1 MEISPAANGQS
12 IPYVSSHFSIAD
24 IKQGYAAWK
33 EHTSTSPEG
42 DHLGMYKVLL
52 KDLGTMTIGDRLAS
66 DVQNDAW
73 FIITCI
79 LNLGATYGLSL
90 PRWEKTVCVMIEKSP
105 GNHLLNKLRRIFI
118 MANDYN
124 LAVGSLVG
132 RRLFGMQ
139 RILEPSM
146 RTFGEQE
153 RIEEPTMPLYP
164 KSLRMDLHD

>member
-1 MEISPAANGQS
+1 
-12 IPYVSSHFSIAD
+12 
-24 IKQGYAAWK
+24 
-33 EHTSTSPEG
+33 
-42 DHLGMYKVLL
+42 
-52 KDLGTMTIGDRLAS
+52 MTIGDRLAS

-79 LNLGATYGLSL
+79 INLGATYGLSL

-132 RRLFGMQ
+132 RRLLWNAEDVGAIHDDLWGT
-139 RILEPSM
+139 RKDRGANDAALSKELTYGLARLNSH
-146 RTFGEQE
+146 
-153 RIEEPTMPLYP
+153 MPCII
-164 KSLRMDLHD
+164 